1 MADFKTFMSLTDASV
16 AEEFASILETN
27 KIPFRIQDTSK
38 DFDASFSNNKAT
50 QSIII
55 MLDPKDFDKATE
67 VLDITIEF
75 EINDIDKNHP
85 MFTFDR
91 GELIDV
97 IKNNDEWH
105 PLDVKLAQYLLDK
118 QQITID
124 NDEISRYKKIKLI
137 DSSKPEVPNPVTI
150 LTGYAF
156 CMIGGLIGIA
166 IALFLITARKTAAD
180 GRKHYVY
187 SITERNHGYVMLI
200 LGTIVFSLIIK
211 LKFFS

>member
-55 MLDPKDFDKATE
+55 MLDPKDFDKATA
-67 VLDITIEF
+67 VLDIAIEF

-137 DSSKPEVPNPVTI
+137 DSSKPEIPNPITI

-180 GRKHYVY
+180 GSKYYVY
-187 SITERNHGYVMLI
+187 SKTERNHGYVMLI